1 VLFVRELRVKCT
13 EAEKLLWQKLRA
25 KRLGVKFRRQ
35 VDIGPFVVDF
45 CCFPKKL
52 IVELDGQIHKNALR
66 RKSDLDRTKYLEKLG
81 YRVVRFWNDEVVNEI
96 EVVLERI
103 GGCLTSHSNGPPSP
117 EYRRGEIEKNYSGS
131 GAFSF
136 STLTRPTSIS
146 QPAFWPLKVSPQTV
160 TWWPSNS
167 SRSMTELVR

>member
-1 VLFVRELRVKCT
+1 MLFVRELRVKCT

-81 YRVVRFWNDEVVNEI
+81 YSVVRFWNDEVVNEI

-103 GGCLTSHSNGPPSP
+103 GGCLTRASP
-117 EYRRGEIEKNYSGS
+117 GQSTDIPLRGYVEGK
-131 GAFSF
+131 
-136 STLTRPTSIS
+136 R
-146 QPAFWPLKVSPQTV
+146 
-160 TWWPSNS
+160 
-167 SRSMTELVR
+167 